1 MAFDDVERTEDPT
14 PKRRQEAR
22 ERGQVARSPELNSA
36 LVLLGTFGALALGG
50 AAMGQLLV
58 GTFQTGLDLGGRADL
73 HVEAVRQLCFGAA
86 WAIVR
91 AVLPVALAG
100 AAMGVASNVLQV
112 GFQVTPK
119 AAGLNWARVNPLQGL
134 KNLLSSRG
142 GMELVKAIIKL
153 TILGVVV
160 YRTLRPEW
168 DRFSELAQMDT
179 LQVLAW
185 QLSLGL
191 RLGLRVAGV
200 YCLVG
205 VADYGYQR
213 WQHEVSLRMSRSEI
227 QEESRQQEGNPQ
239 IRARVR
245 SLQQDRAIRRMM
257 QEVPKASVVVVNP
270 THIAVALKYD
280 TRSMRAPRVVAK
292 GKRLMAERI
301 RAAARSA
308 GVPVV
313 QDIPLARA
321 LEKAVKVGDEIPGA
335 FYRAVAKILAYVY
348 AQDPRRAA
356 V

>member
-1 MAFDDVERTEDPT
+1 
-14 PKRRQEAR
+14 
-22 ERGQVARSPELNSA
+22 
-36 LVLLGTFGALALGG
+36 
-50 AAMGQLLV
+50 
-58 GTFQTGLDLGGRADL
+58 
-73 HVEAVRQLCFGAA
+73 
-86 WAIVR
+86 
-91 AVLPVALAG
+91 
-100 AAMGVASNVLQV
+100 
-112 GFQVTPK
+112 
-119 AAGLNWARVNPLQGL
+119 
-134 KNLLSSRG
+134 
-142 GMELVKAIIKL
+142 MELVKAIIKL

-200 YCLVG
+200 YCFVG

-213 WQHEVSLRMSRSEI
+213 WKHEVSLRMSKAEI

-245 SLQQDRAIRRMM
+245 SLQQDRAIRRMR

-280 TRSMRAPRVVAK
+280 TQSMRAPRVVAK

-301 RAAARSA
+301 REAARSA